1 MVKLN
6 YIVEKGEKMRKQN
19 DIILISLVMIIVL
32 LIVLVSISINS
43 ILGENEIM
51 QKIKQAQE
59 VIAEQI
65 NDEEVQIQTKANN
78 KHELEK

>member
-1 MVKLN
+1 MK
-6 YIVEKGEKMRKQN
+6 KQN

-32 LIVLVSISINS
+32 LIVLVSISIN
-43 ILGENEIM
+43 LVLEENEIV

-65 NDEEVQIQTKANN
+65 NDEEVQIQTKTHN